1 MAIAMKR
8 LLLSLSLATIGLQPV
23 AAEEAA
29 EPQGLTPQI
38 LYRFLLGEIA
48 QQRGQ
53 GGAAVELFDLLTEES
68 ADPMLGRRA
77 AQLAIANNRFGD
89 ALRLT
94 ARWYNNS
101 KSPEAA
107 EWLVALALR
116 SPDPERS
123 RIPLQQVLT
132 DAGSRRDALWRYYAE
147 QLPEAGSPTAVYP
160 LTRDL
165 TEPYK
170 TEAGAWWARANAAAQ
185 VNRKDEALDALEQAL
200 RLNDNFEDAAVLRA
214 QLRARN
220 ELAEASK
227 QLQAYV
233 SSHPKAMRA
242 RLMLALSL
250 ADLKRGQEALA
261 MLQALR
267 KEAPES
273 AEVAYQLG
281 RQLAGMEQGKAA
293 EGALQDAIRLRYR
306 DTDTVYLLL
315 GRLAAERGDVDA
327 ALRAWDAVEGGA
339 FLNAQRQAAE
349 LLARKGRLAEARSRV
364 SEAIA
369 QQPAARRDFLS
380 IDAQVLSLA
389 GQHQQAY
396 DVLTEALQGAD
407 EESDAD
413 LRLQRS
419 FVAEKMNRLD
429 WLEQDLRIILKR
441 QPDNATALN
450 ALGYTLTDRTDRH
463 TEALTLISKA
473 LEKEPDN
480 PAILDSMGWVKFKLG
495 QLAEATDYLRT
506 AYSKLQEPD
515 VAAHLGE
522 VLWLTGKQAEARALL
537 QDALKKHP
545 DEAVLLDVM
554 KRLQVK

>member
-8 LLLSLSLATIGLQPV
+8 LLLSFSLACIGFQPV
-23 AAEEAA
+23 SAEDAT

-53 GGAAVELFDLLTEES
+53 GAAAVELFDLLTEES
-68 ADPMLGRRA
+68 ADPALGRRS

-107 EWLVALALR
+107 EWLLALALR

-123 RIPLQQVLT
+123 RIPVQQVLS
-132 DAGSRRDALWRYYAE
+132 DAGARREALWLYYAE

-170 TEAGAWWARANAAAQ
+170 TEAGAWWARASAAAQ
-185 VNRKDEALDALEQAL
+185 VNRKDEALESLEQAL
-200 RLNDNFEDAAVLRA
+200 RLKEDFEEAVVLRA

-220 ELAEASK
+220 ELPEASK

-233 SSHPKAMRA
+233 NSHPKAFRA
-242 RLMLALSL
+242 RMMLARILS
-250 ADLKRGQEALA
+250 AQERDQEAMA
-261 MLQALR
+261 VLQALR
-267 KEAPES
+267 KDAPES
-273 AEVAYQLG
+273 AEAAFLLG
-281 RQLAGMEQGKAA
+281 RLQAGLGQGKAA
-293 EGALQDAIRLRYR
+293 EASLRDALRLRYR
-306 DTDTVYLLL
+306 DADAANMLL
-315 GRLAAERGDVDA
+315 GRLAADRDDVDA
-327 ALRAWDAVEGGA
+327 ALRAWDDVEGGA

-369 QQPAARRDFLS
+369 QQPAARREFLR
-380 IDAQVLSLA
+380 IDAHVLSLA
-389 GQHQQAY
+389 GQQQQAY
-396 DVLTEALQGAD
+396 DVLSEALQGPAD
-407 EESDAD
+407 ESEAD
-413 LRLQRS
+413 LLYDRAM
-419 FVAEKMNRLD
+419 VAEKMNRLD
-429 WLEQDLRIILKR
+429 WLERDLRAVLKT
-441 QPDNATALN
+441 QPDNSTALN

-463 TEALTLISKA
+463 AEALTLISKA

-506 AYSKLQEPD
+506 AYSKLPEPD

-522 VLWLTGKQAEARALL
+522 VLWLTGKQTEARSLL
-537 QDALKKHP
+537 QEALKKHP
-545 DEAVLLDVM
+545 NEAVLLDVI